1 MIERAIGWL
10 ELGGRAVLR
19 GSKKHS
25 RCRRHLHSA
34 FWSHGAGNIDLPS
47 WWMLFLQSS
56 SCARNSRHDRSH
68 RTATAALSSGLQEI
82 FLDFL
87 YPAQTLALIRR
98 LKRSTDA
105 QRHAAQNIK
114 QCSRSYT
121 SIAAGFINGAKA
133 FGTSTRSQNHD
144 FSSTSSTEVPPS
156 GDAIRRCINEMLDLE
171 DHSWIYDELW
181 QSYQALLET
190 SQSLSPQELIKTLRC
205 LGNSR
210 RTVDIERAVALFD
223 SIPTQQR
230 RAIHYSYAVSAALSL
245 NDLDTAVD
253 IHCEALARICGSVG
267 TAAVLRY
274 AVQHEKWQVAVDTWN
289 VYWNDKLHYYTRP
302 DIWTEVSSLP
312 MPELIEKAI
321 SAVDFAISFAESSQ
335 HPNAVAVRD
344 FALELIR
351 QTFSIQNTNFGIHK
365 HWQLV
370 QKARALDTSDMTT
383 QTMALK
389 QLLSVRKSQEHGHRA
404 LDLYRDLRKEST
416 FLPSSDLLSI
426 VTGKLLAEKS
436 DSDMVM
442 IIEDWRVYHQRLPPP
457 NIAIQV
463 ARVFAYLGHLEPLQ
477 NLFQDFCST
486 YGKPTDKVWY
496 YMLLSVHQRRADP
509 GGVVR
514 AFNELRENFP
524 FISDVRSYNIV
535 IGTFCRIGDV
545 DGALGWMNKLLESNR
560 RPNSQTYFLLM
571 SLSAKRGD
579 LEAVLDLYLRSKK
592 DRIKPII
599 KMIDSLVL
607 AHIKDGKL
615 AEAEQLVRQA
625 LQMDVQGSRTFMWTI
640 LLNAYAFREDL
651 GKVSGLH
658 KEMQDSGVAS
668 DSMTYAALMTS
679 LAVAKMPQEAYKILD
694 KVMPRAQIRRTSFHY
709 AIVMGGYLATQN
721 YGRIFK
727 IYKQMLTLNLSPTMS
742 TQNILLRAA
751 ASVDMAGK
759 KLEQDPE
766 IQTDLVRAQQTFEHT
781 ISNLD
786 PSELAASEPRKF
798 VGPNLLNEAFVSTY
812 YEYLIFLYGKDGAFG
827 HVAELYDGYV
837 STFSRFNIGDAKAS
851 PPIGLLSALMVAHIR
866 ADDHEEVERCW
877 NLALSKSEK
886 LACRANAV
894 TSEGG
899 WVLPSRRLIMNVPL
913 RHYITSLSIQ
923 GRIDDLISIIKQLNF
938 SGFVLNGPNWNFY
951 IQHLAQSS
959 QPGHQLLAFEHCER
973 ELIPNWPGWD
983 ALGNP
988 EYTYKK
994 YRAKVLGSLLLQNRS
1009 APAYETLVTLAAVYL
1024 QARKGSH
1031 THPTWQYD
1039 RVAPKTVDAVNK
1051 MPKMADRF
1059 QISLLRDE

>member
-10 ELGGRAVLR
+10 DSGGRAVLR
-19 GSKKHS
+19 GSKKQS

-56 SCARNSRHDRSH
+56 SSVRDSRQNRAH

-87 YPAQTLALIRR
+87 YPAHTLALIRR
-98 LKRSTDA
+98 LKRSTNA

-133 FGTSTRSQNHD
+133 FGTTTRSQNHD

-156 GDAIRRCINEMLDLE
+156 GDAIRRRINEMLDLE

-245 NDLDTAVD
+245 KDLDTAVD
-253 IHCEALARICGSVG
+253 IHCEALARISGSVG

-274 AVQHEKWQVAVDTWN
+274 AVQHEKWQVAVNTWN

-312 MPELIEKAI
+312 MPKLIQKAI
-321 SAVDFAISFAESSQ
+321 SAVDFAISTAESSQ
-335 HPNAVAVRD
+335 HPNAVAARD

-351 QTFSIQNTNFGIHK
+351 QTFSIQNTNFDIRK

-370 QKARALDTSDMTT
+370 QKARALDASDMTT

-389 QLLSVRKSQEHGHRA
+389 QLLSFESKEHEHRA

-416 FLPSSDLLSI
+416 FLPSSDLLST
-426 VTGKLLAEKS
+426 VTGKLLADES
-436 DSDMVM
+436 DTGMVM
-442 IIEDWRVYHQRLPPP
+442 IIEDWRLYHQKLPP
-457 NIAIQV
+457 NIAIEV
-463 ARVFAYLGHLEPLQ
+463 AKVFAHLGHLEPLQ

-486 YGKPTDKVWY
+486 YGKPTNKVWY
-496 YMLLSVHQRRADP
+496 HLLLSVHQRRADP
-509 GGVVR
+509 EGVVR
-514 AFNELRENFP
+514 AFNDLRENSP
-524 FISDVRSYNIV
+524 FIPSVQSYNFV

-545 DGALGWMNKLLESNR
+545 DGALGWMNKLLKSKR
-560 RPNSQTYFLLM
+560 RPDYQTYSLLM

-579 LEAVLDLYLRSKK
+579 MEAVLDLYLRSKK
-592 DRIKPII
+592 DGVKPSI

-607 AHIKDGKL
+607 AHIKDEKL
-615 AEAEQLVRQA
+615 AKAEQLVREA

-640 LLNAYAFREDL
+640 LLNAYALRKDIA
-651 GKVSGLH
+651 KVSGLH
-658 KEMQDSGVAS
+658 KEMQASGVVS

-679 LAVAKMPQEAYKILD
+679 LTVAKLPQEAHKILN
-694 KVMPRAQIRRTSFHY
+694 KVMPRTQIRRTPIHY
-709 AIVMGGYLATQN
+709 AIVMGGYLTTKN
-721 YGRIFK
+721 YGRVFNV
-727 IYKQMLTLNLSPTMS
+727 YKQMLTCNLSPTMS
-742 TQNILLRAA
+742 TQNMLLRAA
-751 ASVDMAGK
+751 ASVDMASQGP
-759 KLEQDPE
+759 EDPE
-766 IQTDLVRAQQTFEHT
+766 IQTELVRAQQTLEHT

-786 PSELAASEPRKF
+786 PSELAAFEPRKF
-798 VGPNLLNEAFVSTY
+798 VGPNLLNEAFISTY

-827 HVAELYDGYV
+827 HVAELYDRYL
-837 STFSRFNIGDAKAS
+837 STFARFNSGDAKAS
-851 PPIGLLSALMVAHIR
+851 PPLGLLSALMVAHIR
-866 ADDHEEVERCW
+866 ADDHEGVERCW

-894 TSEGG
+894 TSEPG

-913 RHYITSLSIQ
+913 RHYITSLSKQ
-923 GRIDDLISIIKQLNF
+923 GRIDDLISIIEQLKF

-951 IQHLAQSS
+951 IEHLARSP

-988 EYTYKK
+988 EWAYKK
-994 YRAKVLGSLLLQNRS
+994 YRTKVQGAWLLQNRS
-1009 APAYETLVTLAAVYL
+1009 VPAYVTLVTLAASYL
-1024 QARKGSH
+1024 EARKG
-1031 THPTWQYD
+1031 THPTPSRQYEQ
-1039 RVAPKTVDAVNK
+1039 VAPKTVDAILK

-1059 QISLLRDE
+1059 QISLLRGG

>member
-10 ELGGRAVLR
+10 DFGGRAVFR
-19 GSKKHS
+19 GSKKQS

-56 SCARNSRHDRSH
+56 SSARNSRQNRAH

-87 YPAQTLALIRR
+87 YPAHTLALIRR
-98 LKRSTDA
+98 LKRSTNA

-133 FGTSTRSQNHD
+133 FGTTTRSQNHD
-144 FSSTSSTEVPPS
+144 FSSTSSTGVPPS
-156 GDAIRRCINEMLDLE
+156 GDAIRRRINEMLDLK

-181 QSYQALLET
+181 QNYQVLLET

-223 SIPTQQR
+223 SIPMQQR

-245 NDLDTAVD
+245 KDLDTAVD
-253 IHCEALARICGSVG
+253 IHCEALARISGSIG

-302 DIWTEVSSLP
+302 DIWTDVSSLS
-312 MPELIEKAI
+312 MPELIMKAI
-321 SAVDFAISFAESSQ
+321 SAVDFAISTAESSQ
-335 HPNAVAVRD
+335 HPNAMAARD
-344 FALELIR
+344 FAIELIR
-351 QTFSIQNTNFGIHK
+351 QTFSIQNTDFGIYRY
-365 HWQLV
+365 WQLV
-370 QKARALDTSDMTT
+370 QKARALDASDMTT

-389 QLLSVRKSQEHGHRA
+389 QLLSSESNEHGHRA
-404 LDLYRDLRKEST
+404 LDLYRALRKEST
-416 FLPSSDLLSI
+416 FLPSSDLLLI

-436 DSDMVM
+436 DTDMVM
-442 IIEDWRVYHQRLPPP
+442 IIEDWRFYHQKLPPY
-457 NIAIQV
+457 IAIEV
-463 ARVFAYLGHLEPLQ
+463 ARVFAHLGHLEPLQ

-486 YGKPTDKVWY
+486 YGKPVDKVWY
-496 YMLLSVHQRRADP
+496 HMLLSVHQRRADP
-509 GGVVR
+509 EGIVR
-514 AFNELRENFP
+514 AFNDLRENFP
-524 FISDVRSYNIV
+524 FIPGVRSHNLV

-545 DGALGWMNKLLESNR
+545 DGALGWMNKLLESKQ
-560 RPNSQTYFLLM
+560 RPDSSTYSLLM
-571 SLSAKRGD
+571 NLSAKRGD
-579 LEAVLDLYLRSKK
+579 MEAVLDLYLRSKK
-592 DRIKPII
+592 DHVKPHV

-607 AHIKDGKL
+607 AHIKDEKL
-615 AEAEQLVRQA
+615 AEAERLVREA
-625 LQMDVQGSRTFMWTI
+625 LQMDVKGSRTFMWTI
-640 LLNAYAFREDL
+640 LLNAYALRKDVR
-651 GKVSGLH
+651 KVSELH
-658 KEMQDSGVAS
+658 KEMQASGVAS

-679 LAVAKMPQEAYKILD
+679 LTIAKMPQEAHKILD
-694 KVMPRAQIRRTSFHY
+694 KVMPRTQIRRTSIHY
-709 AIVMGGYLATQN
+709 AIVMGGYLVTKN
-721 YGRIFK
+721 YSRIFN
-727 IYKQMLTLNLSPTMS
+727 IYKQMLKCNLSPTMS
-742 TQNILLRAA
+742 TQNVLLRAA
-751 ASVDMAGK
+751 ASVDMAGRHP
-759 KLEQDPE
+759 EQDPE
-766 IQTDLVRAQQTFEHT
+766 IQTELVRAQQTFEHT

-786 PSELAASEPRKF
+786 PSELAAFEPRKF
-798 VGPNLLNEAFVSTY
+798 VGANPLNEAFISTY
-812 YEYLIFLYGKDGAFG
+812 YEYLIFLHGKDGAFG
-827 HVAELYDGYV
+827 HVAELYDRYI
-837 STFSRFNIGDAKAS
+837 STFARFSSGDAKAS

-886 LACRANAV
+886 LACRGNAV
-894 TSEGG
+894 TSEPG

-913 RHYITSLSIQ
+913 RHYITSLSKQ
-923 GRIDDLISIIKQLNF
+923 SRIDDLISIIEQLNF
-938 SGFVLNGPNWNFY
+938 SGYVLNGPNWNHY

-959 QPGHQLLAFEHCER
+959 QPRHQLLAFEHCER
-973 ELIPNWPGWD
+973 ELIPGWPGWE

-988 EYTYKK
+988 EWAYKRFYKK
-994 YRAKVLGSLLLQNRS
+994 VRGAWLLQNRS
-1009 APAYETLVTLAAVYL
+1009 VPVYETLVTLAAVYL

-1031 THPTWQYD
+1031 PTPYWQYA
-1039 RVAPKTVDAVNK
+1039 RVAPKTVDAVDK
-1051 MPKMADRF
+1051 MPRMADKF
-1059 QISLLRDE
+1059 QISLLRGG

>member
-10 ELGGRAVLR
+10 DFGGRAVLR
-19 GSKKHS
+19 GSKKQS

-56 SCARNSRHDRSH
+56 SSVRNSRQNRPH

-87 YPAQTLALIRR
+87 YPAHTLALIRR
-98 LKRSTDA
+98 LKRSTNA

-133 FGTSTRSQNHD
+133 FGTTTRSQNHD
-144 FSSTSSTEVPPS
+144 IPSTSSTEVSPS
-156 GDAIRRCINEMLDLE
+156 GDAIRRRINEMLDLK

-245 NDLDTAVD
+245 KDLDTAVD
-253 IHCEALARICGSVG
+253 IHCEALARISGSVG

-274 AVQHEKWQVAVDTWN
+274 AVQHENWQVAVETWN

-302 DIWTEVSSLP
+302 DIWTEVNSLS
-312 MPELIEKAI
+312 MPDLIKKAI
-321 SAVDFAISFAESSQ
+321 SAVDFAISTAESSQ
-335 HPNAVAVRD
+335 HPNAVAARD
-344 FALELIR
+344 FALELVR
-351 QTFSIQNTNFGIHK
+351 QTFSIQNTNFNIHK

-370 QKARALDTSDMTT
+370 QKARALDASDMTT

-389 QLLSVRKSQEHGHRA
+389 QLLSFESEEHGHRA
-404 LDLYRDLRKEST
+404 LDLYRALRKEST
-416 FLPSSDLLSI
+416 FLPSSELLSI
-426 VTGKLLAEKS
+426 VTSKLLAEQS
-436 DSDMVM
+436 DTGMVM
-442 IIEDWRVYHQRLPPP
+442 IIEDWRVYHQKLPPK
-457 NIAIQV
+457 IALEV
-463 ARVFAYLGHLEPLQ
+463 AKVFANLGHLEPLQ

-496 YMLLSVHQRRADP
+496 HLLLSVHQRRADP
-509 GGVVR
+509 EGVVR
-514 AFNELRENFP
+514 AFNDLRENFL
-524 FISDVRSYNIV
+524 FIPDVRSHNFV
-535 IGTFCRIGDV
+535 IGTFCRIGDD
-545 DGALGWMNKLLESNR
+545 DGALDWTNKLLESKQM
-560 RPNSQTYFLLM
+560 PNYQTYSMLM
-571 SLSAKRGD
+571 NLSAKRGD
-579 LEAVLDLYLRSKK
+579 LEAVLDLYLRSQKNLV
-592 DRIKPII
+592 KPGM

-607 AHIKDGKL
+607 AHIKDEKL
-615 AEAEQLVRQA
+615 AKAEQIVREA
-625 LQMDVQGSRTFMWTI
+625 LQMDLKGSRTFMWTI
-640 LLNAYAFREDL
+640 LLNAYALRKDI

-658 KEMQDSGVAS
+658 KEMQASGVES

-679 LAVAKMPQEAYKILD
+679 LTVAKMPQEAHKILNRI
-694 KVMPRAQIRRTSFHY
+694 MPRTKIRRTSIHY
-709 AIVMGGYLATQN
+709 AILMGGYLTTKN
-721 YGRIFK
+721 YGRVFK
-727 IYKQMLTLNLSPTMS
+727 VYKQMLTSNLSPTMS
-742 TQNILLRAA
+742 TQNMLLRAA
-751 ASVDMAGK
+751 ASVDMAGQHPK
-759 KLEQDPE
+759 QDPE
-766 IQTDLVRAQQTFEHT
+766 IQTELVRAQQTFEH
-781 ISNLD
+781 IMSNLD
-786 PSELAASEPRKF
+786 PSELAVYEPRKF
-798 VGPNLLNEAFVSTY
+798 VGPNPLNEAFISTY

-827 HVAELYDGYV
+827 HVAELYDRYI
-837 STFSRFNIGDAKAS
+837 STFARFNSGDAKAS
-851 PPIGLLSALMVAHIR
+851 PPIGLLSALMIAHIR

-894 TSEGG
+894 TSEPG

-913 RHYITSLSIQ
+913 RYYITSLSKQ

-951 IQHLAQSS
+951 IEHLAQSP
-959 QPGHQLLAFEHCER
+959 QPGHQLLAFEYCEC

-988 EYTYKK
+988 EWIYKR
-994 YRAKVLGSLLLQNRS
+994 YRTKVQNAWLLQNRS
-1009 APAYETLVTLAAVYL
+1009 APVYVTLVTLAAVYL
-1024 QARKGSH
+1024 EARKGTYH
-1031 THPTWQYD
+1031 TSTWQYAE
-1039 RVAPKTVDAVNK
+1039 VAPKTVDAISK

-1059 QISLLRDE
+1059 QISLLRGG

>member
-10 ELGGRAVLR
+10 DFGGRAVLR
-19 GSKKHS
+19 GSKKQS

-47 WWMLFLQSS
+47 WWMLFLSS
-56 SCARNSRHDRSH
+56 SSSARNSRQNRVH

-87 YPAQTLALIRR
+87 YPAHTLALIRR
-98 LKRSTDA
+98 LKRSTSA

-121 SIAAGFINGAKA
+121 SIAAGFITGAKA
-133 FGTSTRSQNHD
+133 FGTTTRSQNND
-144 FSSTSSTEVPPS
+144 FSSLSSTEVPPS
-156 GDAIRRCINEMLDLE
+156 GDMIRRRINEMLDSK
-171 DHSWIYDELW
+171 DHSWICDELW
-181 QSYQALLET
+181 QSHQALLET

-223 SIPTQQR
+223 SIPMQQR

-245 NDLDTAVD
+245 KDLDTAVD
-253 IHCEALARICGSVG
+253 IHCEALARISGSVG

-312 MPELIEKAI
+312 ISELIEKAI
-321 SAVDFAISFAESSQ
+321 LAVDFAISTAESLQ

-351 QTFSIQNTNFGIHK
+351 QTFSIQNTNFDIHK

-370 QKARALDTSDMTT
+370 QKARALDASDMTT

-389 QLLSVRKSQEHGHRA
+389 QLLSFESQEHEHRA
-404 LDLYRDLRKEST
+404 LDLYRILRKEST

-436 DSDMVM
+436 DTGMVM
-442 IIEDWRVYHQRLPPP
+442 IIEDWRVYHQKLPP
-457 NIAIQV
+457 NIAIAV
-463 ARVFAYLGHLEPLQ
+463 ARVFAHLGHLEPFQ

-486 YGKPTDKVWY
+486 YGKPTDKAWY
-496 YMLLSVHQRRADP
+496 HLLLSVHQRRADP
-509 GGVVR
+509 EGVVR
-514 AFNELRENFP
+514 AFNDLRENFP
-524 FISDVRSYNIV
+524 FTPGVTSHNFV
-535 IGTFCRIGDV
+535 IATFCRVGDV
-545 DGALGWMNKLLESNR
+545 DGALGWMNKLIESKR
-560 RPNSQTYFLLM
+560 RPDNRTYSLLM
-571 SLSAKRGD
+571 SLFAKRGD

-592 DRIKPII
+592 NGVKPNI

-607 AHIKDGKL
+607 VHIKDEKL

-625 LQMDVQGSRTFMWTI
+625 LQMDVKGSRTFMWNI
-640 LLNAYAFREDL
+640 LLNAYALRKDI

-679 LAVAKMPQEAYKILD
+679 LTVAKMPQEAHKILD
-694 KVMPRAQIRRTSFHY
+694 KVMPRAQIRRTSLHY
-709 AIVMGGYLATQN
+709 AIVMGGYLATKK
-721 YGRIFK
+721 YGRVFK
-727 IYKQMLTLNLSPTMS
+727 IYKQMLTYNLSPTMS

-759 KLEQDPE
+759 TPEQDPE
-766 IQTDLVRAQQTFEHT
+766 IQTELTRAQQTFEHT

-786 PSELAASEPRKF
+786 PSELAAFEPRKF
-798 VGPNLLNEAFVSTY
+798 VGPNLLNEAFISTY
-812 YEYLIFLYGKDGAFG
+812 YEYLIFLYGKDGAFE
-827 HVAELYDGYV
+827 HVAELYDRYI
-837 STFSRFNIGDAKAS
+837 STFAQFNSRDAKAS

-886 LACRANAV
+886 LACRAGAV
-894 TSEGG
+894 TSERG

-913 RHYITSLSIQ
+913 RHYIISLSKQ

-959 QPGHQLLAFEHCER
+959 QPRHQLLAFEHCEG

-988 EYTYKK
+988 EWTHKK
-994 YRAKVLGSLLLQNRS
+994 YRAKVQSAWLLRNRNV
-1009 APAYETLVTLAAVYL
+1009 PVYETLVTLAAVYL

-1031 THPTWQYD
+1031 TYPTWQYD

-1059 QISLLRDE
+1059 QISLLRGE

>member
-10 ELGGRAVLR
+10 DSGGRAVLR
-19 GSKKHS
+19 GSKKQP
-25 RCRRHLHSA
+25 RCRRNLHSA

-56 SCARNSRHDRSH
+56 SSVRNSRQNRAH

-87 YPAQTLALIRR
+87 YPAHTLALIRR
-98 LKRSTDA
+98 LKRSTNA

-133 FGTSTRSQNHD
+133 FGTTTRSQNDD

-156 GDAIRRCINEMLDLE
+156 GDAIRRRINEMLDLK
-171 DHSWIYDELW
+171 DPIWIYDELW

-223 SIPTQQR
+223 SIPMQQR
-230 RAIHYSYAVSAALSL
+230 QAIHYSYAISAALSL
-245 NDLDTAVD
+245 KDLHTAVD
-253 IHCEALARICGSVG
+253 IHCEALARISGSVG

-274 AVQHEKWQVAVDTWN
+274 AVQHEKWQVAVGTWN

-302 DIWTEVSSLP
+302 DIWTEVNSLP
-312 MPELIEKAI
+312 MPELIERAI
-321 SAVDFAISFAESSQ
+321 SAVDFAISTSESSQ
-335 HPNAVAVRD
+335 HPNAVAARD

-351 QTFSIQNTNFGIHK
+351 QTFSIQNTNFNIHK
-365 HWQLV
+365 HWELV
-370 QKARALDTSDMTT
+370 QKARALNASDMTT
-383 QTMALK
+383 QTMALE
-389 QLLSVRKSQEHGHRA
+389 QLLSFESEEHGHRA
-404 LDLYRDLRKEST
+404 LDLYRALRKEST

-436 DSDMVM
+436 DTGMVM
-442 IIEDWRVYHQRLPPP
+442 IIEDWRVYHQRLPP
-457 NIAIQV
+457 NIAIEV
-463 ARVFAYLGHLEPLQ
+463 ASVFADLGHLEPLQ

-496 YMLLSVHQRRADP
+496 HMLLSVHQRRADP
-509 GGVVR
+509 EGVVR
-514 AFNELRENFP
+514 AFNDLRENFP
-524 FISDVRSYNIV
+524 FISDVRSYNFI

-545 DGALGWMNKLLESNR
+545 DGARSWMNKLLESKR
-560 RPNSQTYFLLM
+560 RPDNQTYSLLM
-571 SLSAKRGD
+571 FLYSKRGD

-592 DRIKPII
+592 DGVKPKI

-607 AHIKDGKL
+607 AHIKDEKL

-625 LQMDVQGSRTFMWTI
+625 LQMDLEGSRIFMWTI
-640 LLNAYAFREDL
+640 LLNAYALRKDL

-668 DSMTYAALMTS
+668 GSMTYAALMTS
-679 LAVAKMPQEAYKILD
+679 LTVAKMPQEALKILN
-694 KVMPRAQIRRTSFHY
+694 KVMPRARIRRTSLHY
-709 AIVMGGYLATQN
+709 AIVMGGYLTIKK
-721 YGRIFK
+721 YGRVFK
-727 IYKQMLTLNLSPTMS
+727 IYKEMLTCNLSPTMS

-751 ASVDMAGK
+751 ASVDIRGK
-759 KLEQDPE
+759 KPTQDPE
-766 IQTDLVRAQQTFEHT
+766 IEIELVRAQQAFEHA
-781 ISNLD
+781 ISSLD
-786 PSELAASEPRKF
+786 PSELAAFEPRKF
-798 VGPNLLNEAFVSTY
+798 VGPNLLNEAFISTY
-812 YEYLIFLYGKDGAFG
+812 FEYLIFLYGKDGAFG
-827 HVAELYDGYV
+827 HVAEIYDRYV
-837 STFSRFNIGDAKAS
+837 STFARFNSADAKAS
-851 PPIGLLSALMVAHIR
+851 PPIGLLSGLMVAYIR
-866 ADDHEEVERCW
+866 ADDHEGVERCW
-877 NLALSKSEK
+877 SLALSKSEK
-886 LACRANAV
+886 LACRDNAV
-894 TSEGG
+894 TSERG

-913 RHYITSLSIQ
+913 RHYITSLSKQ

-951 IQHLAQSS
+951 IQHLARSS
-959 QPGHQLLAFEHCER
+959 QPGHQLLAFEHCES

-988 EYTYKK
+988 EWTHKK
-994 YRAKVLGSLLLQNRS
+994 YRTKVKSAWLLQNRS
-1009 APAYETLVTLAAVYL
+1009 VPVYETLVTLAAVYL
-1024 QARKGSH
+1024 EARKGSYH
-1031 THPTWQYD
+1031 TPNWQYD

-1059 QISLLRDE
+1059 QISLLRGG